1 MNDESIDCIDFVTEI
16 TAYLDDAVGSV
27 RRSLIDAHL
36 RRCPECTAALA
47 QFRRTIEI
55 AGHLAQADV
64 AALDEATRSR
74 LLRAFRDRP
83 VI

>member
-1 MNDESIDCIDFVTEI
+1 MNHESVDCIDFVTEI
-16 TAYLDDAVGSV
+16 TAYLDYAVGSA

-64 AALDEATRSR
+64 TALDEATRLR

-83 VI
+83 LI